1 MSLSPTLHWPS
12 SPQALNKPKK
22 IDSTSIAQHQ
32 YPSPVAIGQRTN
44 TSPSPAASS
53 SPAHASSTL
62 QHLHFAAYRTPTSR
76 TSTQSTLATPT
87 PLEAVAATGVTKA
100 LRDNSSVLEDS
111 VGRLEAGSKIRYAP
125 AEELDFLSRHH
136 RLRELSQLRQLV
148 HAPTDG
154 TLADGVP
161 GQTLTA
167 STVEVEADEPPS
179 ERDSVYNHSWSRSGC
194 LSSAQYS
201 DVGSIPSASNS
212 GGWTLLD
219 RAVSRA
225 RSRMRVLRPDFGKSW
240 TQNTLTWRVELIGF
254 ARVKIL
260 QLYPLLAGDYMQSKY
275 DEELTEKLSTV
286 YKTLKAKQNKLSAAG
301 TNAVAPPRV
310 SAAPATTDLDNL
322 QLARRLG
329 RKKRK
334 LQTRRKILHDPK
346 IIRVYMSTDGSGDE
360 AEESKVTIDPDSDD
374 GHKPRTRKQIAWTT
388 RPPMYRSHILRKTID
403 DLDRFAAQQPA
414 TPGTASHPRIQGAKM
429 NVPLPRLMRKPNA
442 VRIPLAA
449 IDRAWLDDHRE
460 EVMGLR
466 DEDAETVKLHWKE
479 VELAEVDVGEHEE
492 DTGVYGEGEEE
503 SEE

>member
-32 YPSPVAIGQRTN
+32 YPSPVAI
-44 TSPSPAASS
+44 
-53 SPAHASSTL
+53 AHASSTL

-111 VGRLEAGSKIRYAP
+111 VGRLEAGSKISFHDDQEQAHTVLRR
-125 AEELDFLSRHH
+125 ELAQ
-136 RLRELSQLRQLV
+136 LREALRQLV

-329 RKKRK
+329 RKKR
-334 LQTRRKILHDPK
+334 
-346 IIRVYMSTDGSGDE
+346 
-360 AEESKVTIDPDSDD
+360 
-374 GHKPRTRKQIAWTT
+374 
-388 RPPMYRSHILRKTID
+388 LRKTID